1 MGGDREIRREKV
13 HPHGTTQNQW
23 LMQPQT
29 MEQLMAILA
38 ERDAAIQE
46 RNLALSE
53 KKAVLAQRDLA
64 ILERDAAIVERDNA
78 LLERDN
84 VIATIRYRG
93 NSMNSCNWGKRKENA

>member
-1 MGGDREIRREKV
+1 MHDKFLFFLTNNIPRHHCHSGLF
-13 HPHGTTQNQW
+13 QW
-23 LMQPQT
+23 MMPPQT

-46 RNLALSE
+46 RDLALSE
-53 KKAVLAQRDLA
+53 KKTVLAQRDLA

-84 VIATIRYRG
+84 VISTLRYRG
-93 NSMNSCNWGKRKENA
+93 NSMNSCNW